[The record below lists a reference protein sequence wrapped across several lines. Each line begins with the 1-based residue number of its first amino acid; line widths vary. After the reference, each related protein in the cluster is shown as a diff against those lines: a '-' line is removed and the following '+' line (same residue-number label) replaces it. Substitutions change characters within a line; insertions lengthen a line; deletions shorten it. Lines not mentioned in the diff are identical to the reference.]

1 MASPLIRVGSFFR
14 ELKRRKVYQVTVVYV
29 VLAVG
34 ALEILALVIPET
46 RIPEWA
52 SSFLLAM
59 AIVGLPLV
67 VVFAWTFD
75 ITPGGV
81 VRTPDANE
89 EGRDLGEDVGGDVV
103 AAAPVVTPGLDPT
116 SVAVLPFENL
126 SASAEA
132 EPFAMGLHDDLLT
145 ELSRA
150 SAITV
155 ISRTSVRGYR
165 GTTKSMR
172 EIGLELGAGTIVEGG
187 VQKVGNRVRLN
198 VQMIDAATDTHRWA
212 ERYDREL
219 TAENIFELQTEL
231 ARRIMAELHQKL
243 TPEERARTHERPTDD
258 LEAYRLYAL
267 GRERYIIRSADG
279 MRDAAGLF
287 RRALALDPDYALALV
302 GLGLALL
309 GLVDYG
315 HITDPAAAD
324 EAGEA
329 LERALRIAP
338 ELPEAHAAMG
348 AYRTYR
354 RDAPGA
360 LAALRPATELGP
372 GLSLGHQ
379 WTAWVELLT
388 GDLDAALEDS
398 KRACRLDP
406 LEPEARG
413 NLAFC
418 HLAIGEPE
426 AAREQ
431 ALQALEAH
439 PGFAWAEWVL
449 GWAHLALGEWAAG
462 AEVLGRSRER
472 LFRPWGIMVR
482 GLQAARAGEEGG
494 ARDAA
499 GELAAMDAP
508 FEAGLVHAALGEM
521 DAAFQHIGEAAPLFW
536 DDALALRYLRAW
548 PMDEIRADARYGDAV
563 AALDASWGLG

>member
-1 MASPLIRVGSFFR
+1 MPSPLLRLGSFLR

-34 ALEILALVIPET
+34 ALEVLDLIIPET
-46 RIPEWA
+46 SVPEWA
-52 SSFLLAM
+52 SPFLLAM
-59 AIVGLPLV
+59 AIVGLPVV

-81 VRTPDANE
+81 VRTADAADETPDQDPD
-89 EGRDLGEDVGGDVV
+89 RSPGDGLN
-103 AAAPVVTPGLDPT
+103 APESRPDLDPAC
-116 SVAVLPFENL
+116 VAVLPFENL
-126 SASAEA
+126 SGAADA

-150 SAITV
+150 SALTV

-165 GTTKSMR
+165 GATKGMR
-172 EIGLELGAGTIVEGG
+172 EIGVELGAGTIVEGG
-187 VQKVGNRVRLN
+187 VQRVGHRVRLN
-198 VQMIDAATDTHRWA
+198 IQMIDARTDTHRWA

-231 ARRIMAELHQKL
+231 ARRIMAELHTKL
-243 TPEERARTHERPTDD
+243 TPEERARPQERPTDD

-267 GRERYIIRSADG
+267 GRERYIIRSAEG
-279 MRDAAGLF
+279 MQDAAALF
-287 RRALALDPDYALALV
+287 RRALELDPDYALAWT

-309 GLVDYG
+309 GLADYG
-315 HITDPAAAD
+315 HTDDPAAPE
-324 EAGEA
+324 EAGRA
-329 LERALRIAP
+329 VERALSLAP

-360 LAALRPATELGP
+360 LEALDRARELGP

-379 WTAWVELLT
+379 WTAWVKLLV
-388 GDLDAALEDS
+388 GDAGTALDYSVQAS
-398 KRACRLDP
+398 RRDP

-418 HLAIGEPE
+418 HLSLGDAEE
-426 AAREQ
+426 ARDQ
-431 ALQALEAH
+431 ATRALEAH

-449 GWAHLALGEWAAG
+449 GWALMELGSRDQG
-462 AEVLGRSRER
+462 AEVLGRSGER
-472 LFRPWGIMVR
+472 LFRPWGIMAR
-482 GLQAARAGEEGG
+482 GVEAARAGDDAG
-494 ARDAA
+494 ARAA
-499 GELAAMDAP
+499 AAELKGLGAP
-508 FEAGLVHAALGEM
+508 FEAGLIHAALDEM
-521 DAAFQHIGEAAPLFW
+521 DPAFALIEAAAPLFW

-548 PMDEIRADARYGDAV
+548 PMDRLRADPRHGEAV
-563 AALDASWGLG
+563 ARLDASWGVA